1 MVKRKTSANKSRKR
15 KGWRQRP
22 LTKTKT
28 KHNTRKKK
36 SSKKK
41 NSKSATRKITSPRKP
56 SKRTKLK
63 PASKEAG
70 SAVHRKRK
78 KSSSGTKS
86 TTSPQKAKKQARSKT
101 SKSTPIVFSGTKPR
115 QSNKSSRPK
124 RYFSK
129 RGRPPSLDRVR
140 RTIAEVDGTTVK
152 PISKPSNTEI
162 KSLRNENKKKLVEK
176 PQEGLFENYVER
188 LRRHVVLEE

>member
-15 KGWRQRP
+15 KGRRQRP

-56 SKRTKLK
+56 LKRTKLK
-63 PASKEAG
+63 PASKEVG
-70 SAVHRKRK
+70 STVHRKSK
-78 KSSSGTKS
+78 KSS
-86 TTSPQKAKKQARSKT
+86 
-101 SKSTPIVFSGTKPR
+101 SGTKPR

-188 LRRHVVLEE
+188 LRRHAILGE